1 MHGHDHRRLQLFEST
16 RSWGFAGTF
25 FRVQTIMFSLLCFTY
40 DSETFNDIIA
50 VGIMVMLSALDATT

>member
-1 MHGHDHRRLQLFEST
+1 MHGHDYRRLQLFEST